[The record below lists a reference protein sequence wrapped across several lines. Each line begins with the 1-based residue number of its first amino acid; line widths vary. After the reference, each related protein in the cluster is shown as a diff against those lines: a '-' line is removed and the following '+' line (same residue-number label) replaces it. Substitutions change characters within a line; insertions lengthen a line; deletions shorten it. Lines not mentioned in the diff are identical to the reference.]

1 MPNTIEIARLLLSV
15 TEQAVPLPLIDG
27 ETSAQFMKTASAYIP
42 SYIKEKFGGAEEVKA
57 SLCDATGDAIIIN
70 IWGEMQE
77 RYFDTYI
84 SVAYTRGEDGSF
96 MLGEWTEVRK
106 IVSFAPVLAGTGLLG
121 ENAQPMS
128 PLEQKAS
135 LAARGDESAAHAIIE
150 QISALTLQRRARIV
164 GHRVGPISEAAGVRW
179 YVGDPESLSAAMPK
193 LQVAN
198 ATAVIQREQD
208 AIIARAQQ
216 AERR

>member
-1 MPNTIEIARLLLSV
+1 MSKIEFARLLLSV
-15 TEQAVPLPLIDG
+15 AEQAVPLPLIDG
-27 ETSAQFMKTASAYIP
+27 ETSSQFMKTASAYIP
-42 SYIKEKFGGAEEVKA
+42 GYIKEKFGGDENEVKA
-57 SLCDATGDAIIIN
+57 SLCDATGEAIIIN
-70 IWGEMQE
+70 LWGEMQE

-106 IVSFAPVLAGTGLLG
+106 LVSFVPVLAGTGLLG
-121 ENAQPMS
+121 ESTLPMS
-128 PLEQKAS
+128 PIEQVAS
-135 LAARGDESAAHAIIE
+135 LAAHGNESAAQAVIE
-150 QISALTLQRRARIV
+150 QIAALTLQRRARIV
-164 GHRVGPISEAAGVRW
+164 GHRVGPISEAAGARW
-179 YVGDPESLSAAMPK
+179 YVGDPESLSTAMPK
-193 LQVAN
+193 LQAAG